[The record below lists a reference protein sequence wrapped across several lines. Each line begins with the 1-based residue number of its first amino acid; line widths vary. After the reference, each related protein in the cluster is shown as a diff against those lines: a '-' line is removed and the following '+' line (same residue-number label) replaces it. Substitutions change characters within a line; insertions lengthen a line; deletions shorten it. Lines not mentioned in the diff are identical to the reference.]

1 MGVLVLLFFPSRRFW
16 AGPVAVLVCNLRLAP
31 WTREKIA
38 NGVFCAINFCCEA
51 VLLVSLSV
59 PLPSPPPHGAILSPP
74 CTELLFPEDHD
85 LSSPAL
91 QRFVALFWMF
101 LNFHFYV
108 IFSVN
113 NCRCIFRI
121 LLFCPQPVHL
131 ISRERAHDFS

>member
-59 PLPSPPPHGAILSPP
+59 PFLSPP
-74 CTELLFPEDHD
+74 TARFFHRHALGSCFRKISTSHLLHCSV
-85 LSSPAL
+85 LSPYSGC
-91 QRFVALFWMF
+91 F